1 MEPLPEEEAEVMDAD
16 GTSEPDPAEDDAD
29 EQVTRLVEAM
39 RLFSVKLGSLTNN
52 VVSHGQ
58 LNLPQ
63 YNALAA
69 LNQGGRLTMGALA
82 QALCLSTAATTHV
95 VDRLVHLGLVSRRRS
110 ERDRRVVWVMP
121 TTKGRQTVEQVKH
134 DVEAIFSRVL
144 GQMPREDRL
153 EFVEVYEQV
162 TKLIWELP
170 LEVQAS

>member
-1 MEPLPEEEAEVMDAD
+1 MDPK
-16 GTSEPDPAEDDAD
+16 GTSELEPAEDDAD

-39 RLFSVKLGSLTNN
+39 RLFSVKFGSLTNN

-69 LNQGGRLTMGALA
+69 LNRGDRLTMGALA

-121 TTKGRQTVEQVKH
+121 TTKGRETVEQVKR

-144 GQMPREDRL
+144 GQMPPEERL

>member
-1 MEPLPEEEAEVMDAD
+1 M
-16 GTSEPDPAEDDAD
+16 AEDRPSELQPTGGDAE

-52 VVSHGQ
+52 VVSRGQ

-69 LNQGGRLTMGALA
+69 LNQGGRLTMGGLT

-95 VDRLVHLGLVSRRRS
+95 VDRLVHLGVVSRRRS

-121 TTKGRQTVEQVKH
+121 TVKGRQIVEQVKR
-134 DVEAIFSRVL
+134 DVEAIFSRLL
-144 GQMPREDRL
+144 GQMPAEERL

-170 LEVQAS
+170 LEVLTQ

>member
-1 MEPLPEEEAEVMDAD
+1 MDAD
-16 GTSEPDPAEDDAD
+16 RSSDLEPSGGEAG

-52 VVSHGQ
+52 VLSRGQ

-69 LNQGGRLTMGALA
+69 LNQGGRLTMGALT

-121 TTKGRQTVEQVKH
+121 TTKGRQTVEQVKR
-134 DVEAIFSRVL
+134 DVEAIFSRLL
-144 GQMPREDRL
+144 GQMPPEDRL

-170 LEVQAS
+170 LEVQAR

>member
-1 MEPLPEEEAEVMDAD
+1 MDAD
-16 GTSEPDPAEDDAD
+16 RSFDLEPSGGEAG

-52 VVSHGQ
+52 VLSRGQ

-69 LNQGGRLTMGALA
+69 VNQGGRLTMGALT

-121 TTKGRQTVEQVKH
+121 TTKGRQTVEQVKR
-134 DVEAIFSRVL
+134 DVEAIFGRLL
-144 GQMPREDRL
+144 GQMPPDDRL

-162 TKLIWELP
+162 TKLIWELR
-170 LEVQAS
+170 LEVQAR